1 MGVERDGDGAAGVGT
16 MTNRQLVKLA
26 KRHRLTRLELRMA
39 QILLRVNGA
48 DSAEQY
54 VTDVAQ
60 RVQPSLPLF
69 GT

>member
-1 MGVERDGDGAAGVGT
+1 

-26 KRHRLTRLELRMA
+26 IRHRLTRLELRMA
-39 QILLRVNGA
+39 QILLKVNGA
-48 DSAEQY
+48 ESAEQY

-69 GT
+69 G